1 MGSYDENNIFIIY
14 ICFLVLESGCCNRN
28 LLLSMDHPRRK
39 NADGGAFR
47 WTFWAEPFRWTAEKR
62 SSSSCASTDSSAG
75 LAPPAMQGCGWYK
88 HHPIGIVS
96 TKRDKNGDVTSS
108 NLKR

>member
-1 MGSYDENNIFIIY
+1 
-14 ICFLVLESGCCNRN
+14 
-28 LLLSMDHPRRK
+28 MDNPRTK

-75 LAPPAMQGCGWYK
+75 LAPPAMQGCGWSK

-96 TKRDKNGDVTSS
+96 TKRKKKWDVTSS
-108 NLKR
+108 NKKIA